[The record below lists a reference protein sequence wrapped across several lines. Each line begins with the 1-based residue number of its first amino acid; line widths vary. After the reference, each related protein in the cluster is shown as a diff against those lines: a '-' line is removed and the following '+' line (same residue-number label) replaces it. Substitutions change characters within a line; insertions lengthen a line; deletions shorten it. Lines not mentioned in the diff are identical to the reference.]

1 MTHDFDLNDLI
12 RILAACPEYDPG
24 HPLGQP
30 FMSAYQ
36 IAIRFAQAHPNHP
49 LVASLD
55 VGGEGTGARQSLAQR
70 IARFLSAAAQDP
82 GSGIEGGFIS
92 HQDIKAFVFDNDGSA
107 VRVSGLPRRGHSIF
121 RLRPGR

>member
-36 IAIRFAQAHPNHP
+36 IAIRLPKPIQTILLSRA
-49 LVASLD
+49 L
-55 VGGEGTGARQSLAQR
+55 T
-70 IARFLSAAAQDP
+70 SAA
-82 GSGIEGGFIS
+82 
-92 HQDIKAFVFDNDGSA
+92 
-107 VRVSGLPRRGHSIF
+107 RG
-121 RLRPGR
+121 PGRARA